1 MSSMLLHSALNNF
14 HLNPSTVLV
23 YRVASV
29 QYNEMS
35 RLTDSAHGDAVLAFP
50 CCIAAGCSPVEEEE
64 ILVFFRKS

>member
-1 MSSMLLHSALNNF
+1 MLFHSTLCNF

-35 RLTDSAHGDAVLAFP
+35 KLTDNAQGDAVFAFP
-50 CCIAAGCSPVEEEE
+50 CCIAAGCSPVEKEN
-64 ILVFFRKS
+64 LVE